1 METSA
6 AHEGSEGREFRVGHE
21 QTVSLIL
28 KQACYTW
35 KNAFLEHS
43 GPIQKKVLDD
53 VWLPA
58 SCSHSLRSRS
68 SIGCTNTLSK

>member
-35 KNAFLEHS
+35 KNAF
-43 GPIQKKVLDD
+43 Q
-53 VWLPA
+53 
-58 SCSHSLRSRS
+58 
-68 SIGCTNTLSK
+68 NTRVPNEKGLGRRLAACFM